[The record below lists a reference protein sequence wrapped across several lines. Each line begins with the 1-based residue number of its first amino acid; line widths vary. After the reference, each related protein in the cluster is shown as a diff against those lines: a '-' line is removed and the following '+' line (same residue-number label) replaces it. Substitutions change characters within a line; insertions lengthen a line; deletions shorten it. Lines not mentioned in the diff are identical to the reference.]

1 MKKKILIIIAI
12 IVAVG
17 ICTAAVMLV
26 VKNSKY
32 VKPERIE
39 PEVFEDIEFDSDLLI
54 GLWNENSVYYRYS
67 DDGSAVTWDVADD
80 IAESEGTRLSWELRH
95 NLFIHNYIMEIGGVV
110 PKMYNMK
117 QLELDILEYN
127 DDYGVNH
134 VFRRVEEPDLIN

>member
-1 MKKKILIIIAI
+1 MKKKILIIVAI
-12 IVAVG
+12 VVAVG
-17 ICTAAVMLV
+17 ICAAAAIWII
-26 VKNSKY
+26 NESKY

-39 PEVFEDIEFDSDLLI
+39 PEVFEDVEFDSDLLI
-54 GLWNENSVYYRYS
+54 GLWNESSVYYRYN

-134 VFRRVEEPDLIN
+134 VFKRVEEPDLIN

>member
-1 MKKKILIIIAI
+1 MKKKILIIVAI
-12 IVAVG
+12 VVAVG
-17 ICTAAVMLV
+17 ICAAAAIWII
-26 VKNSKY
+26 NESKY

-39 PEVFEDIEFDSDLLI
+39 PEVFENIEFDSDLLI
-54 GLWNENSVYYRYS
+54 GLWNESSVYYRYN

-134 VFRRVEEPDLIN
+134 VFKRVEEPDLIN

>member
-12 IVAVG
+12 IVAAG
-17 ICTAAVMLV
+17 ICAAAVILV
-26 VKNSKY
+26 VNNSKY
-32 VKPERIE
+32 VKPEYLE
-39 PEVFEDIEFDSDLLI
+39 PEVFENVEFDSDLLI
-54 GLWNENSVYYRYS
+54 GLWNENSVYYRYN

-80 IAESEGTRLSWELRH
+80 IIESEGTRLSWELRH